1 MSDDLHKRHMQ
12 AWGRAAQLAR
22 HCIEMKQ
29 QRCDTNDSA
38 FRTASEALLAELVTL
53 VDLSQELDNTSPV
66 WRRGDIYMTGAKAML
81 SACGVSLQE
90 IDAYQNRSVDGDIVG
105 IS

>member
-1 MSDDLHKRHMQ
+1 MADDIQNLHMLS
-12 AWGRAAQLAR
+12 WGRAAQIAR
-22 HCIEMKQ
+22 RCIEMKQ
-29 QRCDTNDSA
+29 QGCDTYDSA

-53 VDLSQELDNTSPV
+53 MELSQELDKNGPV

-81 SACGVSLQE
+81 SACGVSLQKIE
-90 IDAYQNRSVDGDIVG
+90 DYQSRSVDGDIVG